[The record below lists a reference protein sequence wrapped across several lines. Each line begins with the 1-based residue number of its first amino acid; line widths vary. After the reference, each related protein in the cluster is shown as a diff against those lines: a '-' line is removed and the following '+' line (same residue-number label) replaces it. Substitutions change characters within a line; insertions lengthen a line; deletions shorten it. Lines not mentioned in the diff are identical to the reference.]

1 MNNSPIGVFD
11 SGMGGLSVASEILK
25 VLPEESVAY
34 FADFAHVPYG
44 ERPYSEIRSFALAIS
59 EFLVSRGAK
68 AIVMACNVSS
78 AVAMDTVRERFPRIP
93 VIGMIKSGAKAAVA
107 AAAGKPVG
115 VLATTGTIKSKAYDA
130 EIAKLAPEIPVFGV
144 GCPRF
149 VPLVEAGKTHS
160 PEAMEAAR
168 EYAEPLTKADCGTIV
183 LGCTH
188 YPFLADAVR
197 AAAPKAKLINPAEE
211 AASYLKQT
219 LERLDLLSAEKTGD
233 KFYASGENKNFLTL
247 GSEFLG
253 EEIHAVKYV
262 TL

>member
-160 PEAMEAAR
+160 HGSRPGIRRAPNKGGVR
-168 EYAEPLTKADCGTIV
+168 HHRSGLHPLPLPRGRRKSGGAQSETHQPRGRSGVIPQANIGTPGSSLRRKNRRQI
-183 LGCTH
+183 L
-188 YPFLADAVR
+188 R
-197 AAAPKAKLINPAEE
+197 QRRKQKLPH
-211 AASYLKQT
+211 
-219 LERLDLLSAEKTGD
+219 TGQ
-233 KFYASGENKNFLTL
+233 
-247 GSEFLG
+247 
-253 EEIHAVKYV
+253 
-262 TL
+262 